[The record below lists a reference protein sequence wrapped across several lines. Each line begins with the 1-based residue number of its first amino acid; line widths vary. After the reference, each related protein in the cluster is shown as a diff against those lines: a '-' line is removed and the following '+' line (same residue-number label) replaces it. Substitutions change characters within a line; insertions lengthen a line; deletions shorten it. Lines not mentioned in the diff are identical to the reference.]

1 MPKNTEQNNWRFC
14 NKCYTLWWN
23 GRPDNGHCPA
33 GGAHEGTGS
42 WNFYLPAD
50 SNDRIGGGG
59 SVPIDGG
66 TALNP
71 VSG

>member
-1 MPKNTEQNNWRFC
+1 VAKNTEQDNWRFC
-14 NKCYTLWWN
+14 NKCYILWWN
-23 GRPDNGHCPA
+23 GRRDNGHCAA

-50 SNDRIGGGG
+50 SRATIAGG
-59 SVPIDGG
+59 SVLIDEG

-71 VSG
+71 VDE